1 MISKIIIVVLVLLVL
16 SMIAS
21 RYRKVG
27 PNQVL
32 IITGGLLKGPYLTVV
47 PETSTRV
54 KVVKGGGAFVWP
66 IIQQAQ
72 VINMDTFTYEVQVNN
87 VMTKDNVKVNAK
99 ATATLRIGS
108 DRKMIAIASEKIM
121 GLKQEDLLDQM
132 ERITTGAI
140 RDTLSQLSPKDANNR
155 EKFASM
161 VNSACAS
168 TFRNLG
174 LEITNLSITDIWDD
188 NGYYDSLSAADI
200 ADKQAEAA
208 KAQAEA
214 DKEARIA
221 QSKNDR
227 DARKEEAA
235 NKQEADIAQIEADNA
250 VNAKRKDL
258 DVNKAQYDAQ
268 VRAEQAKAAKA
279 TEIENAKQDA
289 ILQKQQIEVNNNQ
302 YRAQI
307 VTKQAAENDAM
318 RSKSD
323 AEFYQAQKHADA
335 EAYQI
340 RQNGLA
346 QSEQISK
353 VGQAKA
359 DAQKALALA
368 LEAKG
373 AKSSLAAKVIDILP
387 VIAKQNAEAI
397 SHVDHLTVLNG
408 AKGLQEANN
417 ESLLSAMMMIKNTTG
432 IDLSQIVDKRA
443 NGQLTVDTK
452 STDQINKLLNE
463 AKTDKT
469 DKKEQD

>member
-1 MISKIIIVVLVLLVL
+1 MIGNIIIIAIVLIILGA
-16 SMIAS
+16 IAG

-121 GLKQEDLLDQM
+121 GLKQDDLMDQM

-155 EKFASM
+155 EQFASM
-161 VNSACAS
+161 VNKACAQ
-168 TFRNLG
+168 TFANLG

-214 DKEARIA
+214 NKEARIA
-221 QSKNDR
+221 EAQNDR
-227 DARKEEAA
+227 DARKAEAA

-250 VNAKRKDL
+250 VAEKQKEL

-268 VRAEQAKAAKA
+268 VRAEQAKAEKA
-279 TEIENAKQDA
+279 GDIENAKQDA
-289 ILQKQQIEVNNNQ
+289 ILKKQQIEVNANEYQ
-302 YRAQI
+302 ATI
-307 VTKQAAENDAM
+307 VTKQNADNEAKKSKADA
-318 RSKSD
+318 D
-323 AEFYQAQKHADA
+323 FYQAQKQADA
-335 EAYQI
+335 DAYKI
-340 RQNGLA
+340 KQNGIA
-346 QSEQISK
+346 QSDQIAK
-353 VGQAKA
+353 VGTAKA
-359 DAQKALALA
+359 DAQKALAEA
-368 LEAKG
+368 LNAKG

-387 VIAKQNAEAI
+387 EIAKNNAEAV
-397 SHVDHLTVLNG
+397 SHVEHLTVLNG
-408 AKGLQEANN
+408 AQGLQDV
-417 ESLLSAMMMIKNTTG
+417 SAQNLTSAIMMIKNTTG
-432 IDLSQIVDKRA
+432 IDLTDIIDKRA
-443 NGQLTVDTK
+443 NGQLTVDTE
-452 STDQINKLLNE
+452 TANKVDDLLKQE
-463 AKTDKT
+463 KT
-469 DKKEQD
+469 DKK

>member
-1 MISKIIIVVLVLLVL
+1 MIKAIIIVVLVLLVI

-66 IIQQAQ
+66 VIQQAQ

-161 VNSACAS
+161 VNQACAQ
-168 TFRNLG
+168 TFANLG

-221 QSKNDR
+221 QAQNDR
-227 DARKEEAA
+227 DARKEEAT

-250 VNAKRKDL
+250 VAAKQKEL

-268 VRAEQAKAAKA
+268 VRAEQAKAEKA
-279 TEIENAKQDA
+279 SDIENAKQNA
-289 ILQKQQIEVNNNQ
+289 ILQKQQIEVNDNQ
-302 YRAQI
+302 YKAQI

-323 AEFYQAQKHADA
+323 AEFYQAQKRADA
-335 EAYQI
+335 EAYQTK
-340 RQNGLA
+340 QSGLA

-359 DAQKALALA
+359 DAQKALAQA

-387 VIAKQNAEAI
+387 VIAKQNADAM
-397 SHVDHLTVLNG
+397 SHIGHLTVLNG

-417 ESLLSAMMMIKNTTG
+417 ENLLGAMMMIKNTTG
-432 IDLSQIVDKRA
+432 IDLSQIIEKRA
-443 NGQLTVDTK
+443 NGQLTVDSN
-452 STDQINKLLNE
+452 STEQINHLLNQTE
-463 AKTDKT
+463 ANTDDQ
-469 DKKEQD
+469 DKNQ